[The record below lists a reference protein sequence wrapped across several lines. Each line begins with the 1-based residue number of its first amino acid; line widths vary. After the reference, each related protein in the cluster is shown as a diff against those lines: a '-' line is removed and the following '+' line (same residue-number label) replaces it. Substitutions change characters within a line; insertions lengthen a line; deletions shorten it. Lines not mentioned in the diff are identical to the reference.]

1 MEDST
6 NDTGPNAGRPG
17 QQRQQRQPRDARVPL
32 GEREARNGTLL
43 VVEDNADDVELMLR
57 ALKRNG
63 ITNPVVALRDG
74 VQALDYLHS
83 RGEYKDRPVERPEVV
98 LLDLKLPRVGGLE
111 VLADMKADRDL
122 KVLPVVVLT
131 SSVDERDVR
140 QAYELGAN
148 SYLCKPGDFAGLLRV
163 MGVLSTYWLEM
174 VVPPPDTLTPA

>member
-1 MEDST
+1 MEDSID
-6 NDTGPNAGRPG
+6 DTGPKEDQSG
-17 QQRQQRQPRDARVPL
+17 QQSRPRDARAPFA
-32 GEREARNGTLL
+32 ERDVRNGIVLL
-43 VVEDNADDVELMLR
+43 VEDNTDDVELMLR
-57 ALKRNG
+57 ALRRNG
-63 ITNPVVALRDG
+63 VTNSVVALRDG

-83 RGEYKDRPVERPEVV
+83 RGEYKDRPVERPEIV

-111 VLADMKADRDL
+111 VLAQLKADRDL

-131 SSVDERDVR
+131 SSVDERDVQ

-174 VVPPPDTLTPA
+174 VVPPPDTLAPA